1 MRKMIQMG
9 FEMLN
14 VFFIAFE
21 NDNSLPSFFYKDFW
35 PSLEN
40 RLKISAL
47 ILGWLI
53 GFYISD
59 RKMKKQIKKDKE
71 KAEKDSQFWKRWN

>member
-1 MRKMIQMG
+1 MKKMIQMS

-21 NDNSLPSFFYKDFW
+21 NDVALPSFFYKDFW
-35 PSLEN
+35 PSFGN
-40 RLKISAL
+40 RLKISSL

-53 GFYISD
+53 GFYITE
-59 RKMKKQIKKDKE
+59 RKTKKQFKKDKE
-71 KAEKDSQFWKRWN
+71 EAEKDSQFWKRWN

>member
-1 MRKMIQMG
+1 MRKLIQMS

-21 NDNSLPSFFYKDFW
+21 NDMALPNFFNKSFW

-53 GFYISD
+53 GFYIANRRID
-59 RKMKKQIKKDKE
+59 KKIEKE
-71 KAEKDSQFWKRWN
+71 KEESEKDSQFWKRFN